1 MADPE
6 TRSGARHATGDLL
19 AWVNELH
26 VPHDPPLVAAFEA
39 PDTHGLPAIQVGPSE
54 GRFMSLLLKL
64 VGARKVVE
72 IGTLAGY
79 SAIHLARALPID
91 GHLWTIEREVSH
103 ADVAR
108 HNLDLAGLAGTVT
121 VIVGLALDVLPT
133 LETNAPF
140 DAVFLDAD
148 KGNYDRYGRWAAR
161 TLRPGGLLLGDNAHF
176 FGRLLDEDPD
186 AEAMR
191 RWHEEAREA
200 FETVCIPTPDG
211 LLLGVKR

>member
-1 MADPE
+1 MADAE

-19 AWVNELH
+19 AWVNALH
-26 VPHDPPLVAAFEA
+26 VPHDPPLAAAFES

-64 VGARKVVE
+64 VGARTVVE

-79 SAIHLARALPID
+79 SAIHLARALPAD

-103 ADVAR
+103 AQVAR
-108 HNLDLAGLAGTVT
+108 HNLDMAGLARTVT
-121 VIVGLALDVLPT
+121 VIVGPALDVLPT
-133 LETNAPF
+133 LERNAPF

-176 FGRLLDEDPD
+176 FGRLLDEGPE

-200 FETVCIPTPDG
+200 FDTVCIPTPDG